1 MCLTLV
7 REGFLFS
14 ANLALRAASQSK
26 TEWTERALNGDLA
39 VMGVALMGESTW
51 EKAGEGVMHCSSPA
65 LCCHPVA
72 TRSSSTSARLL
83 GRSGKATTTA
93 TTTATRSP
101 LSSGFDVVIQRQ
113 LLVHLSDG
121 RGAVSWKPAGRRD
134 LAAILRAVDCM
145 PPCSCKRQQG
155 IRLMDQGMGALKSVD
170 FAYDCVDNQSLDTC
184 MWLP

>member
-1 MCLTLV
+1 
-7 REGFLFS
+7 
-14 ANLALRAASQSK
+14 
-26 TEWTERALNGDLA
+26 
-39 VMGVALMGESTW
+39 
-51 EKAGEGVMHCSSPA
+51 MHCSSPA

-101 LSSGFDVVIQRQ
+101 LPSGFDVVIQRQ

-134 LAAILRAVDCM
+134 LAAILRAVDCT
-145 PPCSCKRQQG
+145 PPCSSGAQHKHTGPCSQTSSLCQEPDCGGLLPAPQASCKRQQG

-170 FAYDCVDNQSLDTC
+170 FAYDCVDNQSLDT
-184 MWLP
+184 WSPSTEGYWALYTRA